1 MKLSHAFALLTAPLL
16 AYAGCAF
23 DIHQTA
29 NWPEWGL
36 WRVQIDVKAWS
47 EFDHPDEPIMLQ
59 NFCNTFNCT

>member
-1 MKLSHAFALLTAPLL
+1 MKLSFALTLAAPLL

-29 NWPEWGL
+29 NWQEDGL

-59 NFCNTFNCT
+59 NFCNKFNGT